1 MKIMHLPKVSEIDY
15 FNLEHDEI
23 TFHFNHCRYAGNNT
37 FDFPFSIYIQYL
49 SDECELSSDITTN
62 SVKLPYNPD
71 ILAEEGKNTWILH
84 ATNYSSNL
92 KKK

>member
-37 FDFPFSIYIQYL
+37 LTFHSAFIFNTYQ
-49 SDECELSSDITTN
+49 TN
-62 SVKLPYNPD
+62 VN
-71 ILAEEGKNTWILH
+71 
-84 ATNYSSNL
+84 
-92 KKK
+92 